1 MSTVLVTG
9 GTGFIAGH
17 CILQLLAANHTVRAT
32 IRSPESQHA
41 VESVVATR
49 GSGPVREVCCFPA
62 DLRRDEGWSEAIRG
76 CDYVLH
82 VASPLPGDSPASDDD
97 LIIPAREGT
106 LRVLRAAVEARV
118 KRVVITSS
126 FSAISYAARPDGWQ
140 FTESDWTVPDRRGIT
155 AYTRAKSAA
164 ERAAWQFVNS
174 KQGSLEISVINPVRV
189 LGPTLS
195 PRVPK
200 SMRSICRLLRGGLP
214 GVPRTHFG
222 VVDVRDLAALHILA
236 MTHPAARNQRF
247 IAAAGDL
254 TMADLARMLRQCV
267 GVDANKIPTREL
279 PSWVIR
285 LAALRMRSLRNL
297 LPELGRY
304 APTSSAK
311 ASQMLGWQ
319 PRSLQET
326 VNDMVASLRESCS
339 PAAAGPQLLAGD
351 RPRPS
356 PLHQLRLWYRRSP

>member
-17 CILQLLAANHTVRAT
+17 CILQLLAAGHTVRTT
-32 IRSPESQHA
+32 IRSQESQQA
-41 VESVVATR
+41 VESILATP
-49 GSGPVREVCCFPA
+49 GSGTTCAVRCFSA
-62 DLRRDEGWSEAIRG
+62 DLRSDSGWSEAIRG
-76 CDYVLH
+76 SDYVLH

-97 LIIPAREGT
+97 LLLPAREGT
-106 LRVLRAAVEARV
+106 LRVLRAAAEARV
-118 KRVVITSS
+118 QRVVITSS

-140 FTESDWTVPDRRGIT
+140 FTESDWTLPDRKGIT

-164 ERAAWQFVNS
+164 ERAAWHFVNTNH
-174 KQGSLEISVINPVRV
+174 GSLEIAVVNPVRV

-200 SMRSICRLLRGGLP
+200 SMRSVCRLLRGGLP

-222 VVDVRDLAALHILA
+222 VVDVRDVAALHILA
-236 MTHPAARNQRF
+236 MVHPAARNQRF

-267 GVDANKIPTREL
+267 GEDANKIPTREL
-279 PSWVIR
+279 PNWVIR
-285 LAALRMRSLRNL
+285 LAALRMRSLRNV

-304 APTSSAK
+304 APTNSTK

-326 VNDMVASLRESCS
+326 VNDMVVSLREKAVADT
-339 PAAAGPQLLAGD
+339 PAQGLVA
-351 RPRPS
+351 
-356 PLHQLRLWYRRSP
+356 PLSVTSRQVLTYEKSR